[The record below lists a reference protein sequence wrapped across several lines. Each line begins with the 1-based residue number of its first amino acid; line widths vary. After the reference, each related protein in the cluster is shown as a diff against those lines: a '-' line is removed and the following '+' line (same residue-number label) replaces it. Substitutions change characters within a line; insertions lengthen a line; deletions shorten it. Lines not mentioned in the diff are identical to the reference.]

1 MVILN
6 YTGSPGEKIPQKVL
20 GGGATFF
27 DSHCRI
33 TSCFVLEAPGYIG
46 LLLLFFVCFYFYF
59 IYLFI
64 LLLLLLLLLLF
75 GHFDSA
81 KIARCSKCASS
92 ERRVGT

>member
-46 LLLLFFVCFYFYF
+46 LLLLFFCVFLFLF
-59 IYLFI
+59 YLFI
-64 LLLLLLLLLLF
+64 YF
-75 GHFDSA
+75 IIIIIIIIIRPF
-81 KIARCSKCASS
+81 R
-92 ERRVGT
+92 